1 MTDAVFSLK
10 VGKSTSTFVKAEH
23 IFSGCPELLCYIH
36 LLFNALLIHSYLPYE
51 FLCGTISPLVK
62 DGNGDTTDSSNYRA
76 VTLGPIFAQIFEY
89 ALLKKYGH
97 YLECDELQFGFKKSH
112 STSHAIFVLKSTV
125 EYFTEHG
132 SNVFV
137 TFLDCSKAF
146 DTVSHY
152 GIYLK
157 LMNRGV
163 PLLFLKLVIYWYSN
177 MKSQCRWGDAYSSY
191 FDCITGTKQG
201 GVLSPIIFT
210 LYMDDLIR
218 VLRKRGTGCHIL
230 SLFVACLMYADDL
243 CLLAPTRSA
252 MQQML
257 DICSEF
263 CDEYCLSFNV
273 KKSKGLL
280 FGKLTVDSVS
290 PLFLNEQPI
299 EYVPEWKYLG
309 STIVSGRR
317 LSFSIKPSMRNFYC
331 SANSV
336 LRSIR
341 RPNDLVLMSLLYSIC
356 VPGLTYAAEVIELS
370 SREMNDCNVALND
383 AIRRIFSYNRWESTR
398 LLRQQLGYS
407 NITEIFHARRE
418 RFIAANRKSGNSVIK
433 ALTILCYS
441 YN

>member
-1 MTDAVFSLK
+1 
-10 VGKSTSTFVKAEH
+10 
-23 IFSGCPELLCYIH
+23 
-36 LLFNALLIHSYLPYE
+36 
-51 FLCGTISPLVK
+51 
-62 DGNGDTTDSSNYRA
+62 
-76 VTLGPIFAQIFEY
+76 
-89 ALLKKYGH
+89 
-97 YLECDELQFGFKKSH
+97 
-112 STSHAIFVLKSTV
+112 
-125 EYFTEHG
+125 
-132 SNVFV
+132 
-137 TFLDCSKAF
+137 
-146 DTVSHY
+146 
-152 GIYLK
+152 
-157 LMNRGV
+157 
-163 PLLFLKLVIYWYSN
+163 
-177 MKSQCRWGDAYSSY
+177 
-191 FDCITGTKQG
+191 
-201 GVLSPIIFT
+201 
-210 LYMDDLIR
+210 MDDLIK

-263 CDEYCLSFNV
+263 CDEYCLSFKV
-273 KKSKGLL
+273 KKS
-280 FGKLTVDSVS
+280 KLTVDSVS